1 MPGKIEVGQV
11 YERGQIVIP
20 KSFRDEMNIEAGN
33 KLMAIEV
40 DKNNILLKKM
50 EAPKLEDWKKM
61 LEPIQKKMQKMDLK
75 EADSDKWVE
84 DYRKKK

>member
-1 MPGKIEVGQV
+1 MSDKIEVVQV

-20 KSFRDEMNIEAGN
+20 KSFRDEMQLESGSR
-33 KLMAIEV
+33 LMAIEV

-61 LEPIQKKMQKMDLK
+61 LRPIQKKMQKMGLK
-75 EADSDKWVE
+75 EEDADKWVE
-84 DYRKKK
+84 EYRKKK